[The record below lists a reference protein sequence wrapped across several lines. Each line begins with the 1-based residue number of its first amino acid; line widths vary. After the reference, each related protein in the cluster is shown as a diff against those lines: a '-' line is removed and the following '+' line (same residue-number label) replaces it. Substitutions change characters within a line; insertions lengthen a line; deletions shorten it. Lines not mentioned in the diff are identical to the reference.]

1 MGETGF
7 RAARGTVRARAARDL
22 ALWAVLAG
30 AGVHGYRQQ
39 SDPSPVLTLLLPLL
53 VLAAAVPIGRSRPG
67 VAVFLANALVALG
80 LARTVPTASPYLV
93 ALAVMAYLLGSRR
106 AAVRGPLALLGAC
119 TAFDLAVCAVLDVDV
134 VYWFYTLSMV
144 PVALVLPWLA
154 GRYRRARRHLVR
166 GGWQRA
172 RSLERQQRFVAERAG
187 LRERARIAAD
197 MHDSLGHELS
207 LIALRAGALEL
218 SPTLAG
224 QDRRDLAELRTTI
237 ADAVGHLRDTIG
249 VLRAGPEG
257 GYDTDG
263 GAHGA
268 DGSGHGA
275 HGADGTGPDPAS
287 APSLTPSSAESV
299 EGLVRRVRESG
310 APVEL
315 RREGMAPA
323 LSPLVDRTLYRVVQ
337 ESVTNALKHAPGAA
351 IRIGVTHGDGR
362 TVVRVRNAAPAAP
375 PARTPAGGGHGLV
388 GLRERVRLIGGTL
401 RTAPRDGGYELL
413 ATLPDLVPPPRP
425 AAPAARPPDV
435 GVAHRHAEARR
446 SARRRFAVAAAVPAG
461 FALLTL
467 VCVAYLA
474 QQLTACVLTP
484 TAFATL
490 RPGQDRAEVARALPS
505 QEFRHVPDAVRARP
519 APDGTVCAFYRSNG
533 NLLDPVDVYRLCYAG
548 SRLVAADAL
557 PG

>member
-1 MGETGF
+1 MNGAVG
-7 RAARGTVRARAARDL
+7 ARAAKDL
-22 ALWAVLAG
+22 ALWAVLSA
-30 AGVHGYRQQ
+30 AGVHAHRQQ
-39 SDPSPVLTLLLPLL
+39 AEPWPVLTVVLSLL
-53 VLAAAVPIGRSRPG
+53 VLAVAVPGSRKRPG
-67 VAVFLANALVALG
+67 AAVFLANALVALG
-80 LARTVPTASPYLV
+80 LAHTVPTASPYLV
-93 ALAVMAYLLGSRR
+93 ALAVMAYLLGARR
-106 AAVRGPLALLGAC
+106 ASGRGPLALFGAC
-119 TAFDLAVCAVLDVDV
+119 TALDLAVCAVLDVDV

-144 PVALVLPWLA
+144 PLALVLPWLA

-172 RSLERQQRFVAERAG
+172 RSLEQQQRFVAERAG

-224 QDRRDLAELRTTI
+224 QDREDLAELRI
-237 ADAVGHLRDTIG
+237 AVADAVGHLRDTIG
-249 VLRAGPEG
+249 VLRAGPDG
-257 GYDTDG
+257 GYGTDGDG
-263 GAHGA
+263 GAYGDGGA
-268 DGSGHGA
+268 
-275 HGADGTGPDPAS
+275 GPEPAS
-287 APSLTPSSAESV
+287 VPSLTPASAESV

-310 APVEL
+310 PTVEL
-315 RREGMAPA
+315 HREGVAPA

-351 IRIGVTHGDGR
+351 IRIRVTHRDGR
-362 TVVRVRNAAPAAP
+362 TVVRVRNAAPAVPANRVP
-375 PARTPAGGGHGLV
+375 PNRVPASGGHGLA

-401 RTAPRDGGYELL
+401 RAGPRDGGYELL

-425 AAPAARPPDV
+425 AVPAARPPDAG

-446 SARRRFAVAAAVPAG
+446 SARRRFAAAAAVPAG

-474 QQLTACVLTP
+474 RQLTACVLTP
-484 TAFATL
+484 TDFAIL
-490 RPGQDRAEVARALPS
+490 RPGQQRAEVARVLPA
-505 QEFRHVPDAVRARP
+505 QEFRFVPDAVRARP
-519 APDGTVCAFYRSNG
+519 APEGTVCAFYRSNG
-533 NLLDPVDVYRLCYAG
+533 NLLDPADVYRLCYAG
-548 SRLVAADAL
+548 SRLVVADVL